1 MDENDLYRRAIAA
14 YYRSA
19 KDGERLDQPSEGLSG
34 YEFFDERDYL
44 VLRNAA
50 QILAVYRVRKD
61 NVLRRMR
68 RWPKGLE
75 YPGQKGE

>member
-19 KDGERLDQPSEGLSG
+19 KDGEHLDQPSEGLGG
-34 YEFFDERDYL
+34 YELLDGRDYV
-44 VLRNAA
+44 VLRNTA
-50 QILAVYRVRKD
+50 QILAVYRVRND

-75 YPGQKGE
+75 YPS